1 MSSVTTFSRARRKA
15 FTLIELLVV
24 IAIIAILASMLLPAL
39 GKAKA
44 KTIQIKCTGNQKQ
57 LLLAMTMYITD
68 SNDWVPHPNW
78 DFDPMIPGWLATPL
92 PSGLFGP
99 VTNIQSGVFW
109 KYLTEYRVYVC
120 PADLKTNSPL
130 FLARGQQQS
139 SYLMNGALCAYS
151 RDQKKTFRQSQFN
164 PDDIVM
170 WQARDDTPGD
180 YNDGSSTPNEGIFR
194 KHNDGTTVGSMGGHI
209 EFMKWRKFETFNIG
223 ARTRAWCN
231 PATADGH

>member
-1 MSSVTTFSRARRKA
+1 MKQNKFRRTKLG

-39 GKAKA
+39 SKAKA

-57 LLLAMTMYITD
+57 LMLATIMYITD

-78 DFDPMIPGWLATPL
+78 DFDPTIPGWLAKPL
-92 PSGLFGP
+92 AGGQFGP
-99 VTNIQSGVFW
+99 VTNIQSGVLW
-109 KYLTEYRVYVC
+109 KYLTEYKVYTC

-139 SYLMNGALCAYS
+139 SYLMNGALCGYS
-151 RDQKKTFRQSQFN
+151 RDQKKTFRQDQFK
-164 PDDIVM
+164 PDDIIM

-180 YNDGSSTPNEGIFR
+180 YNDGSSSPNEGIFR
-194 KHNDGTTVGSMGGHI
+194 KHNDGTTVGSIGGHI
-209 EFMKWRKFETFNIG
+209 EFMKWRKFETFNVD

-231 PATADGH
+231 PNNSNGH